1 MKRILAIAVNTYR
14 EAVRDRVLYVVTAL
28 ACAVLISTLAMAE
41 LALDQQRRVVM
52 DLGLA
57 TISIF
62 SVLVAVFLG
71 SSLLFKEIERK
82 TLYVILPKP
91 IHRWEFLVGKFAG
104 ITLTVATFIGL
115 MGSIQMM
122 VMGLQMELSALQA
135 LGAIVGL
142 GALLGVALWKAPDRT
157 AVWAPFSL
165 VSLITMYVLAR
176 SSAVDTAPILA
187 SLVLYV
193 GEISILTAVALL
205 FSAFSTPF
213 TTGGL
218 TLGVW
223 LVGRSADTMET
234 INSRALNDQ
243 IEAVL
248 HGLSKVVPNFN
259 LFSPGHTVLL
269 EPWSYVATTMAYATT
284 FTVVLLVA
292 ASVIFRRRD
301 FL

>member
-1 MKRILAIAVNTYR
+1 MRRIVAIAVNTYR

-41 LALDQQRRVVM
+41 LALDQQRRVVT

-91 IHRWEFLVGKFAG
+91 IHRWEFLVGKFLG
-104 ITLTVATFIGL
+104 ITLTVATFIAL
-115 MGSIQMM
+115 MGSIQLM
-122 VMGLQMELSALQA
+122 VMGLQMELSAWQA
-135 LGAIVGL
+135 LGGFGGL
-142 GALLGVALWKAPDRT
+142 GAVLALALWKSPDRT

-165 VSLITMYVLAR
+165 VALLVMFGLAR
-176 SSAVDTAPILA
+176 GAAVDTTPVVA
-187 SLVLYV
+187 SLVLFV
-193 GEISILTAVALL
+193 GEVAILTAVALL
-205 FSAFSTPF
+205 FSSFSTPF

-234 INSRALNDQ
+234 IQTRALDDH

-248 HGLSKVVPNFN
+248 HVLAKVVPNFN
-259 LFSPGHTVLL
+259 LFVPDYPVLID
-269 EPWSYVATTMAYATT
+269 PWSYVGTTMAYSTA
-284 FTVVLLVA
+284 FTLVLLVA

>member
-1 MKRILAIAVNTYR
+1 MTRIVAIAVNTYR

-52 DLGLA
+52 DLTLG

-91 IHRWEFLVGKFAG
+91 IHRWEFLVGKFTG
-104 ITLTVATFIGL
+104 ITVTVATFIAL
-115 MGSIQMM
+115 MGSIQLL
-122 VMGLQMELSALQA
+122 VMGVQMELSAWMA
-135 LGAIVGL
+135 LGTFAGL
-142 GALLGVALWKAPDRT
+142 AAVLALALWKAPDRT
-157 AVWAPFSL
+157 AVWAPFSIFAL
-165 VSLITMYVLAR
+165 VVTYTVAR
-176 SSAVDTAPILA
+176 SAAVDTAPVLA

-193 GEISILTAVALL
+193 GEVVILTAVALL
-205 FSAFSTPF
+205 FSSFSTPF
-213 TTGGL
+213 TTGAL
-218 TLGVW
+218 TLGMW

-234 INSRALNDQ
+234 IHTRALDDQ
-243 IEAVL
+243 IEAIL
-248 HGLSKVVPNFN
+248 HALAKVVPNFH
-259 LFSPGHTVLL
+259 LFAPDYPVLL
-269 EPWSYVATTMAYATT
+269 EPWGYVATTMAYAAAFTT
-284 FTVVLLVA
+284 VLLVA

>member
-1 MKRILAIAVNTYR
+1 MNRIFAIAVNTYR

-104 ITLTVATFIGL
+104 ITLTVATFIAL
-115 MGSIQMM
+115 MGGIQLV
-122 VMGLQMELSALQA
+122 VMALQHELSALEA
-135 LGAIVGL
+135 LGVVAGL
-142 GALLGVALWKAPDRT
+142 GAVLALALWKAPDRT
-157 AVWAPFSL
+157 AVWAPFSAL
-165 VSLITMYVLAR
+165 ALAVAWLLAR
-176 SSAVDTAPILA
+176 SADVDATPVLA

-193 GEISILTAVALL
+193 GEVSILTSVALL
-205 FSAFSTPF
+205 FSSFSTPF

-234 INSRALNDQ
+234 IHSRALNDQ

-248 HGLSKVVPNFN
+248 HALAKVVPNFN
-259 LFSPGHTVLL
+259 LFVPGHSVLMT
-269 EPWSYVATTMAYATT
+269 PWSYVGTAMGYAVA
-284 FTVVLLVA
+284 FTIVLLVM